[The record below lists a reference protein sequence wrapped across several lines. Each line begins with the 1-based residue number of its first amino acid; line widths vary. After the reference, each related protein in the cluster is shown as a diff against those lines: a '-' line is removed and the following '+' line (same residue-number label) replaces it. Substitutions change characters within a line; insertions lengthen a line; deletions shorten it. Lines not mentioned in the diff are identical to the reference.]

1 MKAELPVSEAADFAA
16 QLRAIHEGDAW
27 HGPALRE
34 LLSGLSPAQ
43 AASRPFAQAHS
54 IWEIVLHIA
63 AWENVFRR
71 RLAGAALHEPEEGDF
86 PPIANLT
93 PAAWEEALA
102 HLEGVHEELR
112 RAVAALPESA
122 LERIV
127 PSRTCTVRFML
138 QSAVR
143 HHVYHTGQIALLK
156 KAVLPPVAP
165 TL

>member
-1 MKAELPVSEAADFAA
+1 MKAELPVSETADFTA
-16 QLRAIHEGDAW
+16 QLRVIHEGDAW

-63 AWENVFRR
+63 AWENVYRQ

-93 PAAWEEALA
+93 PAAWEAALA
-102 HLEGVHEELR
+102 HLEGVHQELQ

-127 PSRTCTVRFML
+127 PGRTGTVRFML

-156 KAVLPPVAP
+156 KAAVPPVAP

>member
-71 RLAGAALHEPEEGDF
+71 RLAGAALHQPEEGDF

-93 PAAWEEALA
+93 PAAWEESLA
-102 HLEGVHEELR
+102 HLEGVHEELQ

-122 LERIV
+122 LEQIV
-127 PSRTCTVRFML
+127 PGRPYTVRFML

-143 HHVYHTGQIALLK
+143 HHVYHAGQIALLK
-156 KAVLPPVAP
+156 KALVPPVAP
-165 TL
+165 AL